1 MWITSQNKLR
11 AVNIKSEN
19 AVQCQRYTD
28 RCEVVAFVDYPYL
41 PKEVGNFKTLE
52 RAAQV
57 VSEIQTLI
65 RTGHKDRYQVPEDE
79 LEVVGNVYDNPE
91 LPEEGS

>member
-11 AVNIKSEN
+11 EVNIKSEN
-19 AVQCQRYTD
+19 AVQYRRYMD
-28 RCEVVAFVDYPYL
+28 RCKVIAFAAYPNL
-41 PKEVGNFKTLE
+41 PKEVGDFKTLE

-79 LEVVGNVYDNPE
+79 
-91 LPEEGS
+91 EGLSRAR